1 MSSAADH
8 SQCTIL
14 VIDDDYE
21 LLAALQRAHTR
32 AQPAWQLACVM
43 ESQVALDVS
52 EAEGV
57 AVAVV
62 DLIMP
67 DRDGMEVIRDLKR
80 ARPGL
85 PIVAI
90 SGTSSAQ
97 HGSLH
102 SAALAL
108 GADRILLK
116 PFTFQDLSEAI
127 EQTLAAQ

>member
-1 MSSAADH
+1 V
-8 SQCTIL
+8 L

-21 LLAALQRAHTR
+21 LLASLQRAHMH
-32 AQPAWQLACVM
+32 ANPSWQLACVM

-80 ARPGL
+80 ARPSL
-85 PIVAI
+85 PIIAI
-90 SGTSSAQ
+90 SGTSAE
-97 HGSLH
+97 HEGSLH
-102 SAALAL
+102 AAALAL

-116 PFTFQDLSEAI
+116 PFTFQELSEAI
-127 EQTLAAQ
+127 EQQLALE

>member
-1 MSSAADH
+1 M
-8 SQCTIL
+8 
-14 VIDDDYE
+14 
-21 LLAALQRAHTR
+21 RAK
-32 AQPAWQLACVM
+32 PAWQLACVM

-80 ARPGL
+80 ANSSL
-85 PIVAI
+85 PIIAI
-90 SGTSSAQ
+90 SGTSSS
-97 HGSLH
+97 HEGSLH
-102 SAALAL
+102 AAALAL

-116 PFTFQDLSEAI
+116 PFTFEELREAI
-127 EQTLAAQ
+127 EQQLALE